1 MTVVQGGADGQVGP
15 SGVTRPGVQ
24 ASRPPATLF
33 TWQGVDEPRLESVRV
48 LLSESRLRAS
58 GRLIAAG
65 KGADEAYSASF
76 ELSTDEVGVFS
87 RLLLRTT
94 TADEERQVSLS
105 RTEDEVW
112 LVDHG
117 TGAERDE
124 FDGACDVDV
133 LGAVLFNTLPVRRLW
148 LHREP
153 GTHDL
158 PMVYVDLPDLSVT
171 LSWQTYRTV
180 SVHGDGAVV
189 NYASDGFTADLAVD
203 TEGFVVDYPGLARR
217 L

>member
-1 MTVVQGGADGQVGP
+1 VTVAQGGAAGQAGP
-15 SGVTRPGVQ
+15 SAVTRPVMQ
-24 ASRPPATLF
+24 ASRPSATLF
-33 TWQGVDEPRLESVRV
+33 TWQGVAEPRLESVRV
-48 LLSESRLRAS
+48 LLTENRLRAS

-65 KGADEAYSASF
+65 EAADEAYSASF
-76 ELSTDEVGVFS
+76 ELSTDEGGVVS
-87 RLLLRTT
+87 RLLLRST
-94 TADEERQVSLS
+94 TADEERQLSLS

-112 LVDHG
+112 LFDHG

-133 LGAVLFNTLPVRRLW
+133 LGAVLFNTLPVRRLG

-158 PMVYVDLPDLSVT
+158 PMVFVTLPDLSVT
-171 LSWQTYRTV
+171 LSRQTYRTV

-203 TEGFVVDYPGLARR
+203 AEGFVVDYPGLARR